1 MASPMLRGEP
11 LLDSSPLVTG
21 AFSPYLR
28 KSSMSLPNLADVGKL
43 GGMTHP
49 PVYIPVYVG

>member
-1 MASPMLRGEP
+1 MTSPMLRGEP

-21 AFSPYLR
+21 AFSPYNR
-28 KSSMSLPNLADVGKL
+28 KSSMSLPNLTDVGKV
-43 GGMTHP
+43 GGMAHS